1 MHQKPLLLLAAL
13 LFASSSLLAQQID
26 LSRVSLMPD
35 MPSAYHLRDWKQVAK
50 RYDSLVFD
58 ITKTGEHLPI
68 VSVGAEGVNYPEIAP
83 IFMDS
88 YVGSSSHGQQR
99 EAINIIPAIVGASLV
114 GIDKTS
120 QFGVDWVSKVKDFYN
135 FKNEELVYLNGPS
148 DRSGHDWWYETMP
161 NIFFYQLHDLY
172 PTITDF
178 DDQFVIVADR
188 WLAAVKAMGA
198 SDAPWTEPY
207 MNYRAWN
214 LKEMTPLETG
224 VKEPEAAGAI
234 AWILYQAYQH
244 TLDEKYLIGAQ
255 WSLDFLDAQTTNP
268 SYELQLPYG
277 VLAAAK
283 LNAVHGADYD
293 IEKLLNWCFDRGD
306 LRGWGSV
313 VGTWGGEDVSG
324 LIGEANDQGNDYVFI
339 MNGFQHAAALAPL
352 VKYDKRFAKAIG
364 KWILNMTN
372 ASRLFYSSFLPE
384 NQQSDYAW
392 CQANDPYAVI
402 AYEAIKE
409 QWDGT
414 SLYARG
420 DSKSAGWADTNL
432 GLYGSSHVGY
442 LGAIVDPTDVEGILQ
457 IDVNVTDFYAS
468 NDFPTY
474 LYFNPHNEEHSFTIQ
489 VGESSKNLYDAIS
502 EEEIKTNVLGVQTI
516 TIPANGVLLI
526 SLIPAEA
533 EMHNENG
540 KLYADNIVVDHHYGY
555 DFSPQLRIK
564 SLASPSEQIELNR
577 ASNIYCTI
585 DGTGEATF
593 QWFVDGALDATSNSA
608 VFEYTPTTLGDV
620 TIRVVA
626 TTGGQSVCDSIV
638 LEIVELIP
646 EPPVIESIHTES
658 KWYRPN
664 TTFDVLVSVTDP
676 KGLDLTYDWSVEN
689 GSITETDGP
698 TVQVKSESPGV
709 VLVNIK
715 ASNGTEESTASHK
728 VLVVNEQPIAAPL
741 LQLSMNNTSADQ
753 SGNNFSTQLSGGTF
767 VDGPTGE
774 ALEALRFSSASHE
787 LLVSNANE
795 LNFRDQIAISLWVSF
810 TNFTEERFLISH
822 GSWEK
827 RWKLSTTEDKKLRW
841 TVNATSG
848 IKDLDSSEDME
859 VGHWY
864 HVLTVFDGSSMQL
877 FLDGELD
884 AFVDHSGQ
892 INISDVGIS
901 VGKRLAGDPQY
912 DLKGTLDEVRIFD
925 QSIDPESV
933 PDLMS
938 QWSVETITGTKLM
951 PVSVYPNPFHD
962 FLQIKAINN
971 STEILITDISGRMI
985 KKVNSEAESLYL
997 GNLTPGVY
1005 FIRVKEQVFRVV
1017 KD

>member
-1 MHQKPLLLLAAL
+1 MHPKSLFLLVIITVVCPPL
-13 LFASSSLLAQQID
+13 FAQQID
-26 LSRVSLMPD
+26 LTRVSQMPD
-35 MPSAYHLRDWKQVAK
+35 MPAAYHLRDWKDVARK
-50 RYDSLVFD
+50 YDSLVFD
-58 ITKTGEHLPI
+58 ISKTGEHLPI
-68 VSVGAEGVNYPEIAP
+68 VFLGSEGVNYPEIAP

-99 EAINIIPAIVGASLV
+99 EAINIIPAIIGASLV

-120 QFGVDWVSKVKDFYN
+120 QFGVNWVDKVRDFYN
-135 FKNEELVYLNGPS
+135 LKNDELIYLNGPS

-161 NIFFYQLHDLY
+161 NIFFYQLKDLY
-172 PTITDF
+172 PSITDF
-178 DDQFVIVADR
+178 DDQFVMVADR

-214 LKEMTPLETG
+214 LKDMTPLETG

-244 TLDEKYLIGAQ
+244 TADKKYLTGAQ
-255 WSLDFLDAQTTNP
+255 WTLDFLDNQTSNP

-277 VLAAAK
+277 ALAAAK
-283 LNAVHGADYD
+283 LNAELGADYD

-339 MNGFQHAAALAPL
+339 MNGFQQAAALAPL

-409 QWDGT
+409 QWNGT

-442 LGAIVDPTDVEGILQ
+442 LGAIVEPTEVEGILQ
-457 IDVNVTDFYAS
+457 IDVNVTNFYAS
-468 NDFPTY
+468 NDFPSY
-474 LYFNPHNEEHSFTIQ
+474 LYFNPHNQQHSITIQ
-489 VGESSKNLYDAIS
+489 IGESEKDIYDAIT
-502 EEEIKTNVLGVQTI
+502 EELIESNVSGAQTI
-516 TIPANGVLLI
+516 TIPANGVMLI
-526 SLIPAEA
+526 SLLPAGA

-540 KLYADNIVVDHHYGY
+540 KLYTDDIVVDHHYGY
-555 DFSPQLRIK
+555 DFDPELRIK
-564 SLASPSEQIELNR
+564 NLASASEQLEFNR
-577 ASNIYCTI
+577 ATKIYCTI
-585 DGTGEATF
+585 DGADEATF
-593 QWFVDGALDATSNSA
+593 QWFVNGTPDATA
-608 VFEYTPTTLGDV
+608 VSEVFDYTPSSLGDV
-620 TIRVVA
+620 TIKVIA
-626 TTGGQSVCDSIV
+626 TDGALSVSDSIL
-638 LEIVELIP
+638 LEVVELIP
-646 EPPVIESIHTES
+646 EPPVIESIQTES
-658 KWYRPN
+658 NWYRPN
-664 TTFDVLVSVTDP
+664 VTFDVQASVNDP
-676 KGLDLTYDWSVEN
+676 KGLDLTYEWTVEN
-689 GSITETDGP
+689 GSIVDTDG
-698 TVQVKSESPGV
+698 TTAHIKSESPGV
-709 VLVNIK
+709 LQVNIK
-715 ASNGTEESTASHK
+715 ASNGTEESIDSHS
-728 VLVVNEQPIAAPL
+728 VLVVEQQPTASPV
-741 LQLSMNNTSADQ
+741 LQLSMNNTSVDQ
-753 SGNNFSTQLSGGTF
+753 SENNFNTQLSGGTF
-767 VDGPTGE
+767 VDGPTEE

-787 LLVSNANE
+787 LLVSNTNE
-795 LNFRDQIAISLWVSF
+795 LNFWDQIAISLWVNF
-810 TNFTEERFLISH
+810 TNFSEERFLISH

-841 TVNATSG
+841 TVNATDG
-848 IKDLDSSEDME
+848 IKDLDSSGDME
-859 VGHWY
+859 VGQWY
-864 HVLTVFDGSSMQL
+864 HVVAVYDGSSMQL

-884 AFVDHSGQ
+884 SFVDHSGQ

-901 VGKRLAGDPQY
+901 LGKRLAGDPQY
-912 DLKGTLDEVRIFD
+912 DLKGTLDEVRVFD
-925 QSIDPESV
+925 QSIDPELV

-938 QWSVETITGTKLM
+938 QWSSKIITGSKLAS
-951 PVSVYPNPFHD
+951 VSVYPNPFYD
-962 FLQIKAINN
+962 FLQIKGLDE
-971 STEILITDISGRMI
+971 SKEIRITDISGRLI
-985 KKVNSEAESLYL
+985 KKVNTDAGSLYL
-997 GNLTPGVY
+997 GDLMRGVY
-1005 FIRVKEQVFRVV
+1005 FIRVDEQVFRAV
-1017 KD
+1017 KN